1 MRKKIK
7 RKNRVTQNCLYMKRK
22 KDPRA
27 KEKEERRDMSPVLKE
42 RLKKVIPLLTDK
54 QKYMKKTTMIQDGK
68 TKVGQVIMLSL
79 IHI

>member
-1 MRKKIK
+1 
-7 RKNRVTQNCLYMKRK
+7 MKRK

-68 TKVGQVIMLSL
+68 TKVGQVLMRNKKQGKSQVLAQSGQ
-79 IHI
+79 